1 MKEQNYKKSCESYS
15 YVVSQGRK
23 ARKASILLKEL
34 DSLESRLIDVF
45 DDSLD
50 WDSWSHFMESVKLIV
65 DIMNDYYS
73 ELVSGHIAS
82 LRKL

>member
-34 DSLESRLIDVF
+34 DSIESRLIDVF
-45 DDSLD
+45 DESVD
-50 WDSWSHFMESVKLIV
+50 WSVWFRFKTSVKLNSIKLE
-65 DIMNDYYS
+65 DDYKN
-73 ELVSGHIAS
+73 LVVEHIQFIRS
-82 LRKL
+82 L

>member
-50 WDSWSHFMESVKLIV
+50 WDSWSHFMESVKLNA
-65 DIMNDYYS
+65 DIMDDDYRV
-73 ELVSGHIAS
+73 LVSGHIAY